1 MAKKNKLTVLAIGAH
16 ADPFDMPYQC
26 GGTLAKLAKAGNKVI
41 CVSSCDENQEEATKV
56 AKALGCETRFLD
68 FEEGEIKNDN
78 PSVHKIVELI
88 REVKPDIVITHQ
100 PTDYNPDHRELS
112 AAVLGACLLA
122 RVGEVKTK
130 HKPYKVPCLYYSE
143 TSSGI
148 NSKGTIY
155 VDIEDTFE
163 TKIKALKEHKS
174 LYEKA
179 GVEHL
184 GSIEHLI
191 EREEVTAKYRGLQV
205 EIEYAEIFEM
215 AINYRV
221 LRAFSTLPFPDVP
234 VHNE

>member
-1 MAKKNKLTVLAIGAH
+1 MKKLTVLAIGAH

-41 CVSSCDENQEEATKV
+41 CVSSCEENQEEAIKV
-56 AKALGCETRFLD
+56 AKVLGCQTKFLD
-68 FEEGEIKNDN
+68 LEEGEVKNDT
-78 PSVHKIVELI
+78 PTVHKIVELI
-88 REVKPDIVITHQ
+88 RSVKPDIVITHQ

-112 AAVLGACLLA
+112 QAVLGACLLA

-130 HKPYKVPCLYYSE
+130 SKPYKVPCLYYSE
-143 TSSGI
+143 TSGGI
-148 NSKGTIY
+148 NSHADIY

-174 LYEKA
+174 LSMKA

-191 EREEVTAKYRGLQV
+191 EREEVNAKYRGMQV
-205 EIEYAEIFEM
+205 EIEYAEALQM
-215 AINYRV
+215 ALNYRV
-221 LRAFSTLPFPDVP
+221 RCAFSTLPFPDVP

>member
-1 MAKKNKLTVLAIGAH
+1 MKKLTILAIGAH

-41 CVSSCDENQEEATKV
+41 CVSSCDENREEAAKV
-56 AKALGCETRFLD
+56 AKVLGSETRFLD
-68 FEEGEIKNDN
+68 LKEGNIENDT
-78 PSVHKIVELI
+78 PTVHKVVELI
-88 REVKPDIVITHQ
+88 RDVKPDIVITHQ
-100 PTDYNPDHRELS
+100 PTDYNPDHRKLS
-112 AAVLGACLLA
+112 QAVLGACLLA

-148 NSKGTIY
+148 NSRGDIY
-155 VDIEDTFE
+155 VDIEDTLA

-174 LYEKA
+174 LSMKN

-184 GSIEHLI
+184 GSVEHLI
-191 EREEVTAKYRGLQV
+191 EREEATAKFRGMQV
-205 EIEYAEIFEM
+205 EIEAAETFEM
-215 AINYRV
+215 AVNYRV

>member
-1 MAKKNKLTVLAIGAH
+1 MAKMTILAIGAH

-41 CVSSCDENQEEATKV
+41 CVSACEENQEEATRV
-56 AKALGCETRFLD
+56 AKVLGCETRFLD
-68 FEEGEIKNDN
+68 LEEGEIENDTAT
-78 PSVHKIVELI
+78 VHKIVELI
-88 REVKPDIVITHQ
+88 RDVKPDIVITHQ
-100 PTDYNPDHRELS
+100 PTDYNPDHRKLS
-112 AAVLGACLLA
+112 QAVLGACLLA
-122 RVGEVKTK
+122 RVDEVKTK

-143 TSSGI
+143 TTSGI
-148 NSKGTIY
+148 NSRGTVY
-155 VDIEDTFE
+155 VDIEATFA
-163 TKIKALKEHKS
+163 TKMKALKEHKS
-174 LYEKA
+174 LSEKQ

-191 EREEVTAKYRGLQV
+191 EREEAVARFRGLQV
-205 EIEYAEIFEM
+205 EIEYAEAFEM

>member
-1 MAKKNKLTVLAIGAH
+1 MAKKLTILAIGAH

-26 GGTLAKLAKAGNKVI
+26 GGTLAKFAKAGNKVI
-41 CVSSCDENQEEATKV
+41 CVSSCEENQEEAGRV
-56 AKALGCETRFLD
+56 AKALGCEAKFLD
-68 FEEGEIKNDN
+68 LVEGSIENDK
-78 PSVHKIVELI
+78 PTVHKIVELI

-100 PTDYNPDHRELS
+100 PTDYNPDHRKLS
-112 AAVLGACLLA
+112 QAVLGACLLS

-148 NSKGTIY
+148 NSKGTVY
-155 VDIEDTFE
+155 VDIEDTFA
-163 TKIKALKEHKS
+163 TKMKALKEHKS
-174 LYEKA
+174 LSEKQ

-191 EREEVTAKYRGLQV
+191 EREEATAKFRGMQM
-205 EIEYAEIFEM
+205 EIEYAEVFEM
-215 AINYRV
+215 AVNYRV
-221 LRAFSTLPFPDVP
+221 MRAFSTLPFPDVP

>member
-1 MAKKNKLTVLAIGAH
+1 MAKKLTILAIGAH

-26 GGTLAKLAKAGNKVI
+26 GGTLAKYAKAGNKVI
-41 CVSSCDENQEEATKV
+41 CVSACEENQEEATRV

-68 FEEGEIKNDN
+68 LEEGSIKNDAET
-78 PSVHKIVELI
+78 VHKIVGMI

-112 AAVLGACLLA
+112 EAVLGACLLA
-122 RVGEVKTK
+122 RVGELKTK

-143 TSSGI
+143 TSSGV
-148 NSKGTIY
+148 NSAVDIY

-163 TKIKALKEHKS
+163 MKMKALKEHKS
-174 LYEKA
+174 LSEKE

-191 EREEVTAKYRGLQV
+191 EREEATAKFRGYQV
-205 EIEYAEIFEM
+205 EIEYAEGFQM
-215 AINYRV
+215 AVNYRV
-221 LRAFSTLPFPDVP
+221 MRAFSMLPFPDVP

>member
-1 MAKKNKLTVLAIGAH
+1 MAKLTVLAIGAH

-41 CVSSCDENQEEATKV
+41 CVSSCDENREEATKV
-56 AKALGCETRFLD
+56 AKALGCQTKFLD
-68 FEEGEIKNDN
+68 LEEGEIQNDTAT
-78 PSVHKIVELI
+78 VHKIVELI
-88 REVKPDIVITHQ
+88 RSVKPDIVITHQ

-112 AAVLGACLLA
+112 QAVLGACLLA

-130 HKPYKVPCLYYSE
+130 SKPYKVPCLYYSE

-148 NSKGTIY
+148 NSQADIY

-163 TKIKALKEHKS
+163 TKMKALKLHES
-174 LYEKA
+174 LSEKK

-191 EREEVTAKYRGLQV
+191 EREEVTAKFRGLQMEV
-205 EIEYAEIFEM
+205 DFAEAFQL
-215 AINYRV
+215 AQNYRV
-221 LRAFSTLPFPDVP
+221 RRAFSTLPFPDVP
-234 VHNE
+234 VKNE